1 MSQGQRNDIQRQQQH
16 RILDSL
22 QQRQLFPLVRQRA
35 SLDRR
40 LRAMLLDLLYFRR
53 LCRVHLR
60 WTGRRHLLFEGNDV
74 KRYLRGQVRQQLRLL
89 RKSQPSRIS
98 TTTKRLSNTS
108 STVQF
113 AQQRRHSRRRR
124 RWHRS
129 PRPNNLSNRLPRSPP
144 QKRSREQARNS
155 HARLR
160 RSHRTRTTR
169 RRRPVAA
176 FAPPSLSP
184 HGRHGYGYLRAIWR
198 YV

>member
-22 QQRQLFPLVRQRA
+22 QQRQFFPLVRQRA

-53 LCRVHLR
+53 LCWIHVP
-60 WTGRRHLLFEGNDV
+60 WFGRRYLLLEGNDV
-74 KRYLRGQVRQQLRLL
+74 ERHIRGEVRQQLRLL

-98 TTTKRLSNTS
+98 TTTKRISNAS
-108 STVQF
+108 SIVQF
-113 AQQRRHSRRRR
+113 AKQRRHSRRRSR
-124 RWHRS
+124 RHRS
-129 PRPNNLSNRLPRSPP
+129 PRPNNLPNRLSRSPS
-144 QKRSREQARNS
+144 QKRSRKQACNS

-160 RSHRTRTTR
+160 RSHRAWTAR

-184 HGRHGYGYLRAIWR
+184 HGRRGYGYLRAIWR